1 MNHDSNIDNAFIERI
16 VEEYSDIILRLA
28 MHHVKNR
35 SEAEDITQKVFLKV
49 LKLRPDFQSPEHEKA
64 WILRVTINLCKDYLK
79 SSWFRKITYM
89 EENYST
95 GFKEYRGELLSVVQR
110 LPQKYRNVVY
120 LYYYEEM
127 SITEVS
133 GILGV
138 KEGTIMSLL
147 HRARAKLKVM
157 LKGEFHYE

>member
-16 VEEYSDIILRLA
+16 VEEYTDMILRLA
-28 MHHVKNR
+28 MHHVRNR

-49 LKLRPDFQSPEHEKA
+49 LKVYPSFQSQEHEKA
-64 WILRVTINLCKDYLK
+64 WILRVTINLCKDYFK
-79 SSWFRKITYM
+79 SSWFRKITSM
-89 EENYST
+89 EEHYST
-95 GFKEYRGELLSVVQR
+95 GFQEYKGELLSVVQK
-110 LPQKYRNVVY
+110 LPQKYRNVIY

-133 GILGV
+133 RILGV
-138 KEGTIMSLL
+138 KEGTIMSWL

-157 LKGEFHYE
+157 LKGEFDYE